1 MYTKDLEDG
10 RTNHQPKRLVPVFQ
24 PCGLP
29 MVSTVNEH
37 PFGVVVVCKIW
48 NVGVVAMESVIYT
61 LLRSSHD
68 SRFHITVQVVS
79 NAQEFPLGFA
89 AKSAKRPHQTGYE
102 FQYDMPAS

>member
-10 RTNHQPKRLVPVFQ
+10 RTNHQPKRLVRVFQ
-24 PCGLP
+24 PYGLP
-29 MVSTVNEH
+29 MVSTVNEQ

-48 NVGVVAMESVIYT
+48 NVGVAAMESVCYT

-68 SRFHITVQVVS
+68 SRFHIRV
-79 NAQEFPLGFA
+79 QEFPLGFA